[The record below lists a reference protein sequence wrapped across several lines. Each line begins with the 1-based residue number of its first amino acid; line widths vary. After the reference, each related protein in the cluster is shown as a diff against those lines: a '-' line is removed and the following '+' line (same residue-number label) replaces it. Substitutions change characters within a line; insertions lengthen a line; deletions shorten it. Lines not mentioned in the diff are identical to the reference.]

1 MKENEKRKCKENYAK
16 KNKFDFIDGV
26 MLNLRVGALP
36 GVTRWI
42 LLAREQDKNKILM
55 HTI

>member
-1 MKENEKRKCKENYAK
+1 MRKENVK
-16 KNKFDFIDGV
+16 KIMQKKKFDFIDGV